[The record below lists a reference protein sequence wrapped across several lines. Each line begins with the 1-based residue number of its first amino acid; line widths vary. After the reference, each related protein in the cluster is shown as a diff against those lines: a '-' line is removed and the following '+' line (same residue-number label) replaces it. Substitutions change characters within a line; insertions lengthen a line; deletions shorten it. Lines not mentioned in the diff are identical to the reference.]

1 MNLKP
6 DQKVGCQKQK
16 NSDQRQKEV
25 AFATAL
31 VNLQETSAK
40 HDSLPYSEFLI
51 TSLATSAL
59 KISQQF
65 PHVPTFAENL
75 MNVLDNEK
83 NKNIIDWNSSGLYFI
98 IKNPKVFID
107 KVIHQFMKGCK
118 YSSFVRKLYR
128 WGFRQPNNAKQSQCF
143 YNKYFQRGEKA
154 MCKKMRYLTINNVN
168 DLRKIMR
175 SKAKANSSKPQVAPL
190 ISHDRGIFANSSTC
204 KVTNFGTNVDKLNP
218 LNTKPRD
225 VCLHETSASS
235 TNNLTTSIVNGS
247 SNLSLNSTPI
257 SISSFEETRRMRL
270 EEMISNNMI
279 SSLDIE
285 ALTCDTFLRSL
296 TSPNVREYL
305 FSLSLSQKVQ
315 YFNSNYPQLL
325 QKISTIDKVI
335 QINLQT
341 LHIKRNLQSYKVGAQ
356 YCEGIEYKQK
366 IQIITTAKELKSKL
380 INKLLIL
387 NLLFKV

>member
-1 MNLKP
+1 MI
-6 DQKVGCQKQK
+6 KQ
-16 NSDQRQKEV
+16 
-25 AFATAL
+25 
-31 VNLQETSAK
+31 
-40 HDSLPYSEFLI
+40 
-51 TSLATSAL
+51 
-59 KISQQF
+59 
-65 PHVPTFAENL
+65 
-75 MNVLDNEK
+75 
-83 NKNIIDWNSSGLYFI
+83 
-98 IKNPKVFID
+98 
-107 KVIHQFMKGCK
+107 
-118 YSSFVRKLYR
+118 
-128 WGFRQPNNAKQSQCF
+128 
-143 YNKYFQRGEKA
+143 YFQRGEKA

-175 SKAKANSSKPQVAPL
+175 SNAKANSSKPQVAPL

-247 SNLSLNSTPI
+247 SNVSLNSTPI

-270 EEMISNNMI
+270 EEMISNNII

-380 INKLLIL
+380 INELLIL

>member
-6 DQKVGCQKQK
+6 DQKEGCQKQK

-31 VNLQETSAK
+31 VNLQEISAK

-107 KVIHQFMKGCK
+107 KVIHQSMKGCK

-143 YNKYFQRGEKA
+143 YNK
-154 MCKKMRYLTINNVN
+154 VN
-168 DLRKIMR
+168 
-175 SKAKANSSKPQVAPL
+175 
-190 ISHDRGIFANSSTC
+190 
-204 KVTNFGTNVDKLNP
+204 
-218 LNTKPRD
+218 
-225 VCLHETSASS
+225 
-235 TNNLTTSIVNGS
+235 
-247 SNLSLNSTPI
+247 
-257 SISSFEETRRMRL
+257 
-270 EEMISNNMI
+270 
-279 SSLDIE
+279 
-285 ALTCDTFLRSL
+285 
-296 TSPNVREYL
+296 
-305 FSLSLSQKVQ
+305 
-315 YFNSNYPQLL
+315 
-325 QKISTIDKVI
+325 
-335 QINLQT
+335 
-341 LHIKRNLQSYKVGAQ
+341 
-356 YCEGIEYKQK
+356 
-366 IQIITTAKELKSKL
+366 
-380 INKLLIL
+380 
-387 NLLFKV
+387 